1 MTSRRQALRM
11 AAVITLA
18 AIGAAH
24 SQPRIW
30 RVGFLVA
37 GSSAS
42 LGHLLEAF
50 SHGLRE
56 LGYIDGHNLR
66 IEARWAQGQM
76 ARLPVLAAELVH
88 LNVDLIVAGGAPAV
102 KAAQEATRVIPI
114 IMGAVNDPVRL
125 GFAASLARP
134 GGNITGL
141 SNMGDETSGKLVELA
156 HEIVPKASRAAVL
169 LSGDAASQTKWSDAE
184 KTAKAL
190 KLSLLP
196 VKAATAREIETG
208 FSGMAKEGIEALI
221 VPADTFLNTQ
231 RKMIV
236 ELAARNKLPAV
247 YARREYAAE
256 GGLVSYGLSLT
267 DLFRRCA
274 AYADRIFKGAR
285 PGELPIEQPAKF
297 ELVLNLKTAKGLGL
311 RIPSPL
317 LLRADEVIQ

>member
-1 MTSRRQALRM
+1 MKRRQLLIAGPALF
-11 AAVITLA
+11 ASPLLAVA
-18 AIGAAH
+18 Q
-24 SQPRIW
+24 QPRIW
-30 RVGFLVA
+30 RMGFLVA

-42 LGHLLEAF
+42 LGHLLEALK
-50 SHGLRE
+50 HGLRE
-56 LGYIDGHNLR
+56 LDYVEGHNLAV
-66 IEARWAQGQM
+66 EARWARGQM
-76 ARLPVLAAELVH
+76 ALLPGLAAELVR

-102 KAAQEATRVIPI
+102 QAAQKATRVIPI
-114 IMGAVNDPVRL
+114 IMGAVNDPVGL
-125 GFAASLARP
+125 GFADSLARP

-141 SNMGDETSGKLVELA
+141 SNMGDETTGKLVELA
-156 HEIVPKASRAAVL
+156 HEIVPEASRAAVL
-169 LSGDAASQTKWSDAE
+169 LSGDAASQTKWNDAQ

-190 KLSLLP
+190 KLSLMP
-196 VKAATAREIETG
+196 IKAANAQQIETA
-208 FSGMAKEGIEALI
+208 FAEMVKERIGALI

-247 YARREYAAE
+247 YARREYATD

-297 ELVLNLKTAKGLGL
+297 ELVLNLKTAKGLGV
-311 RIPSPL
+311 RISPPL